1 MLTKLAKSEYRRALQ
16 NSAVAHCQKNFER
29 VLRSAM
35 TETGS
40 KAVSH
45 LEASRA
51 FRSAMPLLVGD
62 ENIRDFIACVTYGS
76 NTGMLPED
84 TAAKLFYAAQVA
96 YNVGSRRNKKS
107 SNTLKSGTKSSAS
120 MFLAPKSTPL
130 APLTTLTENKGLT
143 PSNLQSKGL
152 PSHQNSQ

>member
-1 MLTKLAKSEYRRALQ
+1 MIAKLAKSEYRRALQ
-16 NSAVAHCQKNFER
+16 NPAVAHCQKNFER
-29 VLRSAM
+29 VLRSVL

-51 FRSAMPLLVGD
+51 YRSAMPLLVGD
-62 ENIRDFIACVTYGS
+62 ENIRDFIACVTFGS
-76 NTGMLPED
+76 NSGALPED

-107 SNTLKSGTKSSAS
+107 SNTLNSGTKSSGS
-120 MFLAPKSTPL
+120 RPLAQKSTPL
-130 APLTTLTENKGLT
+130 APLPTPTQNKGLT
-143 PSNLQSKGL
+143 DSDS
-152 PSHQNSQ
+152 